1 MTIFGS
7 YEVEKIDY
15 VLAAALIW
23 AIYKYHWPREIAGL
37 LLCLFFVLLPPLFLF
52 CALMGFSDG
61 EIVEGLSFLF
71 GTGFIYIILVMTYE
85 GHPYPAFMKLVVE
98 AFEKDIPLNATVKEA
113 EKINPEV

>member
-23 AIYKYHWPREIAGL
+23 AIYRYYWPRQIAL
-37 LLCLFFVLLPPLFLF
+37 LLLNLFFFLLPPLFLF
-52 CALMGFSDG
+52 CALIGFSDG
-61 EIVEGLSFLF
+61 GIVECLCLLF

-85 GHPYPAFMKLVVE
+85 DNPYRAYMKIVVE
-98 AFEKDIPLNATVKEA
+98 EFEKDIPLNATVKEA
-113 EKINPEV
+113 EKIDPEV